1 MMDGE
6 VLGGG
11 IPPPGQSGEVTLID
25 EGGAERRFLLHD
37 AFDLDDRT
45 YYLVEASD
53 DPDVVLLLKEVS
65 GSLES
70 VEGDE
75 FARVLAMLEAE
86 G

>member
-1 MMDGE
+1 MSPGPEGREDDTQE
-6 VLGGG
+6 V
-11 IPPPGQSGEVTLID
+11 VLID
-25 EGGAERRFLLHD
+25 EAGAERSFLVHD

-53 DPDVVLLLKEVS
+53 DPQVVLLLKEVS

-75 FARVLAMLEAE
+75 FALVMAMLEAE

>member
-1 MMDGE
+1 MSTDDARE
-6 VLGGG
+6 IV
-11 IPPPGQSGEVTLID
+11 LID
-25 EGGAERRFLLHD
+25 EGGTERGFRLHD
-37 AFDLDDRT
+37 AFDLDERT

-53 DPDVVLLLKEVS
+53 DSEVVLLLKEVS

-75 FARVLAMLEAE
+75 FARVMAMLEAE